1 MKGVT
6 RSGLILGV
14 ITAVVAVTVEITER
28 SASSLFLGES
38 YTFQE
43 TLVVER
49 LGDAWLIAE
58 APWPIYCWEV

>member
-1 MKGVT
+1 M
-6 RSGLILGV
+6 
-14 ITAVVAVTVEITER
+14 TVEITER

-49 LGDAWLIAE
+49 IGDVWLIAE
-58 APWPIYCWEV
+58 APSPIYCREV